1 MSCNASLISKNVT
14 VNKIYAFFNSK
25 FREGS
30 YFSEFPKSVFLTVDR
45 SKTRGKNKN
54 MKLRSAGNKAKDNGN
69 GNGPHKEEDT
79 MQTKIDAEIDRRRIF
94 LNT

>member
-1 MSCNASLISKNVT
+1 MSCNASLIPKNVT

-25 FREGS
+25 FSEGS
-30 YFSEFPKSVFLTVDR
+30 YFSEFPKSVFLTIDR
-45 SKTRGKNKN
+45 SKVKGKNKN
-54 MKLRSAGNKAKDNGN
+54 MKLRSAGYKAKDN

-79 MQTKIDAEIDRRRIF
+79 MQTKIDAVIDRRRRF